1 MDYELIGY
9 HRYQA
14 NINLKTL
21 SRGMLRQILQLP
33 DLLRKVSNFQT
44 YWFSSIYHVVSHQLV
59 TVEIHFCLKPLKDS
73 ISLMD
78 QYG

>member
-1 MDYELIGY
+1 MIIDYELIVRQR
-9 HRYQA
+9 HQP

-73 ISLMD
+73 IYII
-78 QYG
+78 QV